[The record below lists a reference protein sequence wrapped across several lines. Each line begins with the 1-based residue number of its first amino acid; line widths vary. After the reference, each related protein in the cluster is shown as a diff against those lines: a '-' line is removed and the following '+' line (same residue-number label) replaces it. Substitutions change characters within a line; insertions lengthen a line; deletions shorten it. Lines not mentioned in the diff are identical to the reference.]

1 MTQAIAEARL
11 SVAKRRIDDLEADAR
26 GAGALEETSRVDRH
40 VEALR
45 KAHAS
50 ARAAAQAAGSRFE
63 DALQELGTRLRIAEH
78 RRAAE
83 VARTRDDFVRSVEA
97 ELHAWDSYLDQL
109 QERSVAQT
117 RGGRAEVSTS
127 ELRLRRNEAARRLG
141 DVRTAPDG
149 VWREHRERVFE
160 ALDELDHA
168 AETA

>member
-1 MTQAIAEARL
+1 MTQAIGEARL
-11 SVAKRRIDDLEADAR
+11 TVAKSRIDDLEADAR
-26 GAGALEETSRVDRH
+26 GAGSLEETSRVDRH

-97 ELHAWDSYLDQL
+97 ELHAWDSYLDQG
-109 QERSVAQT
+109 QERSVAQA

-141 DVRTAPDG
+141 DVRTALDG

-168 AETA
+168 AGTA

>member
-1 MTQAIAEARL
+1 MTEAMTEARL
-11 SVAKRRIDDLEADAR
+11 ADAKSRIDDLEADAR
-26 GAGALEETSRVDRH
+26 GSLAEKSRIDRH

-63 DALQELGTRLRIAEH
+63 DTLEELGTRLRIAEH

-83 VARTRDDFVRSVEA
+83 VARTRDDFVHSVEA
-97 ELHAWDSYLDQL
+97 ELHAWDSYLEQL
-109 QERSVAQT
+109 QRRAVAQT
-117 RGGRAEVSTS
+117 GGGRAEGSAS
-127 ELRLRRNEAARRLG
+127 EVRLRRNEVAKRLG

-149 VWREHRERVFE
+149 VWRERRERVLQ

-168 AETA
+168 AGTA

>member
-1 MTQAIAEARL
+1 MSEAMTEARL
-11 SVAKRRIDDLEADAR
+11 TVAESRIDDLEADAR
-26 GAGALEETSRVDRH
+26 GSLDEKSRIDRH

-78 RRAAE
+78 RRDAE

-109 QERSVAQT
+109 QKRAEAQT
-117 RGGRAEVSTS
+117 GGGRAELSTS
-127 ELRLRRNEAARRLG
+127 ELRSRRNEAARRLG

-149 VWREHRERVFE
+149 VWRERRERVLQ

-168 AETA
+168 AGTA

>member
-11 SVAKRRIDDLEADAR
+11 TVAKSRIDDLEADAR
-26 GAGALEETSRVDRH
+26 GSLDEKSRIDGH

-78 RRAAE
+78 RRGAE

-97 ELHAWDSYLDQL
+97 ELHAWDSYLEQL
-109 QERSVAQT
+109 QRRAVAQT
-117 RGGRAEVSTS
+117 GGGRAEVSTS
-127 ELRLRRNEAARRLG
+127 ELRLRRNEVARRLG
-141 DVRTAPDG
+141 DARTAPDG
-149 VWREHRERVFE
+149 AWRERRERVLQ
-160 ALDELDHA
+160 ALDELDQA
-168 AETA
+168 AGTA

>member
-1 MTQAIAEARL
+1 MSEAMTEARL
-11 SVAKRRIDDLEADAR
+11 TVAESRIDDLEADAR
-26 GAGALEETSRVDRH
+26 GSLDEKSRIDRH

-63 DALQELGTRLRIAEH
+63 DTLEELGTRLRIAEH

-97 ELHAWDSYLDQL
+97 ELDAWDSYLEQL
-109 QERSVAQT
+109 QSRAVAQT
-117 RGGRAEVSTS
+117 GGGRAEVSTS
-127 ELRLRRNEAARRLG
+127 ELRLRRYEVAQRVG
-141 DVRTAPDG
+141 DARTAPDG
-149 VWREHRERVFE
+149 VWRERRERVLQ

-168 AETA
+168 AGTA